1 MTTNASEIIED
12 ATPERIAFANDNF
25 TLTADGAR
33 QFQDE
38 LLLRLGNKGQLYPN
52 AAINTACK
60 LAGERYYEDWYG
72 SNMGGLQAIDYGK
85 VQGGQGGSGSH
96 MPVSHRQAQMRDSY
110 RKARAVLGAKYRV
123 PLELIL
129 LDGQSDLVAIGRKI
143 TGASSPHTCRAVAIE
158 RFTAGLYL
166 LSKHYGFAV

>member
-1 MTTNASEIIED
+1 MSIEEIQD
-12 ATPERIAFANDNF
+12 ATPERIALSES
-25 TLTADGAR
+25 TVTDGVR
-33 QFQDE
+33 QFSDG
-38 LLLRLGNKGQLYPN
+38 LLERMGSKGQLYPD
-52 AAINTACK
+52 AAINQACWD
-60 LAGERYYEDWYG
+60 AGVRYHEDWYG

-96 MPVSHRQAQMRDSY
+96 MPVSQRQAQLRDSY

-129 LDGQSDLVAIGRKI
+129 LDGQDDLVGIGRKA
-143 TGASSPHTCRAVAIE
+143 TGTSSRDSCRAVAIE

-166 LSKHYGFAV
+166 LAKHYGFLL